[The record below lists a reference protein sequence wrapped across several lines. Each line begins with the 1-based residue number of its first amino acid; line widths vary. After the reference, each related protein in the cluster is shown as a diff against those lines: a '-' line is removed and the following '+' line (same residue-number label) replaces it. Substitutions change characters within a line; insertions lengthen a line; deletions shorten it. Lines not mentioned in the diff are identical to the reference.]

1 MPRAPYI
8 TAAGARALR
17 EELQTLWRVTRPEL
31 TRRVSEAAALGDR
44 SENAEYIYGK
54 KALRELD
61 RRVRYLSKRL
71 DEVQVV
77 DRTPA
82 SEAGIRFGATVQLRG
97 ASDAKR
103 TLRIVGY
110 DEIDP
115 ARHWISIDAPVA
127 RALLG
132 KHPGDTL
139 ALPGAAGPERWTVEA
154 FTYDE
159 P

>member
-1 MPRAPYI
+1 M
-8 TAAGARALR
+8 
-17 EELQTLWRVTRPEL
+17 
-31 TRRVSEAAALGDR
+31 
-44 SENAEYIYGK
+44 
-54 KALRELD
+54 
-61 RRVRYLSKRL
+61 
-71 DEVQVV
+71 
-77 DRTPA
+77 
-82 SEAGIRFGATVQLRG
+82 
-97 ASDAKR
+97 
-103 TLRIVGY
+103 GY

>member
-1 MPRAPYI
+1 
-8 TAAGARALR
+8 
-17 EELQTLWRVTRPEL
+17 
-31 TRRVSEAAALGDR
+31 VSEAAALGDR

-77 DRTPA
+77 DRTPG

-97 ASDAKR
+97 ASDTKR

-139 ALPGAAGPERWTVEA
+139 ALPGPSGPERWTVEA